1 MHQITVGGVEVSV
14 LRKPIRHLRLGVY
27 PPHGRVRVAAPL
39 GVSDEAIQRLVVNR
53 LDWIRRHQ
61 ARFEGQ
67 SRQSGLEVISGESH
81 YFLGQPYVLRV
92 VEQRGP
98 ARVAL
103 QGAASLELFVRPAAS
118 VEDRQRVLHNWYRQE
133 LKELI
138 PPLLARWQPVVGV
151 QAAEWGVRAM
161 STRWGSC
168 NIRARR
174 IWLSLELARKP
185 IECLE
190 YVLVHELTHLLE
202 RRHNQRFYGYLDRFM
217 PTWRLARAALSGGDP
232 AYLPSCLPA
241 EL

>member
-27 PPHGRVRVAAPL
+27 PPHGRVRLAAPL
-39 GVSDEAIQRLVVNR
+39 GVSDEAIRRLILSR

-61 ARFEGQ
+61 ARLEGQ
-67 SRQSGLEVISGESH
+67 SRQCGLEVVSGETH
-81 YFLGQPYVLRV
+81 HFLGRPYVLRV

-103 QGAASLELFVRPAAS
+103 EDAASMHLFVRPAAS
-118 VEDRQRVLHNWYRQE
+118 IEDRHRALHNWYRKE

-151 QAAEWGVRAM
+151 SAAEWGIRM
-161 STRWGSC
+161 MRTRWGSC

-185 IECLE
+185 VECLE
-190 YVLVHELTHLLE
+190 YVVLHELTHLLE

-217 PTWRLARAALSGGDP
+217 PTWRLARAALGR
-232 AYLPSCLPA
+232 
-241 EL
+241 

>member
-1 MHQITVGGVEVSV
+1 V

-27 PPHGRVRVAAPL
+27 PPHGLVRVAAPL
-39 GVSDEAIQRLVVNR
+39 GVSDDAIQRLVVSR

-67 SRQSGLEVISGESH
+67 SGQSGREVISGESH

-103 QGAASLELFVRPAAS
+103 QGVASIDLYIRPAAS
-118 VEDRQRVLHNWYRQE
+118 VEDRRRVLHNWYRQE
-133 LKELI
+133 LKALI

-151 QAAEWGVRAM
+151 EAAEWGVRTM
-161 STRWGSC
+161 RTRWGSC

-185 IECLE
+185 AECLE
-190 YVLVHELTHLLE
+190 YVVVHELVHLLE

-217 PTWRLARAALSGGDP
+217 PTWRLARAALTGVPVNPALLGHAVENGG
-232 AYLPSCLPA
+232 LRG
-241 EL
+241 E